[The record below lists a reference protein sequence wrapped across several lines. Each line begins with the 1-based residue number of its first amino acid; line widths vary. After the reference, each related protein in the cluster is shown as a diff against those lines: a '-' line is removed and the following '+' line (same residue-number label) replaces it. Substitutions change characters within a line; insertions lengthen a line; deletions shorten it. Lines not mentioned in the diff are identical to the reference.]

1 MICTYIKMFA
11 EQEDKSERLIFTFS
25 MISQTLLIV
34 GYIYHKRVEINGRMK
49 SSVNYLQ
56 SQQLLLLLLLI
67 NQSRSSLKTKLQIQ
81 ESGRAGSNKTK
92 SVKDI
97 WAQDNTDCYYRGTF
111 VTRCSSECLFLL
123 LVYSDSISTGSH
135 SLLLNNYSP
144 GLI

>member
-67 NQSRSSLKTKLQIQ
+67 N
-81 ESGRAGSNKTK
+81 
-92 SVKDI
+92 
-97 WAQDNTDCYYRGTF
+97 
-111 VTRCSSECLFLL
+111 
-123 LVYSDSISTGSH
+123 
-135 SLLLNNYSP
+135 
-144 GLI
+144 